1 MKRLTWIL
9 AALGISMLAC
19 GPIDMARELLGR
31 LPTVT
36 PTSPVT
42 ELHESAVWYVTTTG
56 DDSNSCS
63 APTSPCRTVQAAIDK
78 ADDDDVI
85 EIAPGTY
92 VERYTGASAGV
103 MVSGKVLSLRGA
115 GSDVTFLETDI
126 SGRAVV
132 VIRDADV
139 SLSRLAIQ
147 GGFGPGG
154 VGISASRSNLRLV
167 DAVIQDNED
176 IGVIAEGAGSTYEFS
191 SLIIRRNGGGLAVGG
206 EGTLRASHIVD
217 NLGPGIIN
225 GGMLTVSETTIE
237 RNRAENGPGIT
248 NNLGG
253 QLTLEHS
260 TLARNTVTAATHSRA
275 LGIRNEGTMTLRNST
290 VSNNGIV
297 EGGGGGAISTTG
309 DLTLVYSTV
318 AANGGVGISGW
329 GGSITFDNALIADN
343 DDGDCGISIGS
354 TNNFIGVTLDSDES
368 CTRWFSSERSTH
380 TLFIGP
386 LVDNGGSTETHALL
400 PESPALDA
408 ASGDC
413 PSNDQRGVLRPVGSR
428 CDVGAF
434 ELDPLTSATPIS
446 EEGTPLPLPM
456 TVTTPTPQSGSSP
469 DLPIINTDT
478 LCWEGPGSLY
488 EVVSSV
494 TEGTQVTLL
503 GRGIDSNWWII
514 DNPRYPGVACWLPG
528 DALDFDPSLDLSGL
542 PFIKAPPIPTP
553 TATPIMGCLFK
564 GPNDPQAVC
573 YAIDVCPVPFDQTQG
588 ACLP

>member
-9 AALGISMLAC
+9 AAFGMTLLAC
-19 GPIDMARELLGR
+19 GPVDLARELLGR

-36 PTSPVT
+36 PTSPAT
-42 ELHESAVWYVTTTG
+42 ELHEAAVWYVTATG
-56 DDSNSCS
+56 DDSNSCA

-78 ADDDDVI
+78 ADDDDVVQI
-85 EIAPGTY
+85 GPGTY
-92 VERYTGASAGV
+92 VERFTGGSAGI
-103 MVSGKVLSLRGA
+103 MISGKVLSLRGA
-115 GSDVTFLETDI
+115 GSDATFLETDI
-126 SGRAVV
+126 PGRAIV
-132 VIRDADV
+132 VIRSDA
-139 SLSRLAIQ
+139 SLSRLTIQ
-147 GGFGPGG
+147 GGSG
-154 VGISASRSNLRLV
+154 VNSFGISASNVDLQLSNI
-167 DAVIQDNED
+167 VIQDNED
-176 IGVIAEGAGSTYEFS
+176 WGVIVSGLGMTSEFS
-191 SLIIRRNGGGLAVGG
+191 NVTIRRNGGGLSLGG

-456 TVTTPTPQSGSSP
+456 TVTPTPQSGSSP